1 MRRFSFSLEKVLG
14 LRKYREQ
21 EAKIELG
28 RAVGALTE
36 IENRAKETAAV
47 RHRAA
52 LERFADPG
60 GAMPAWNNYVAR
72 LDQEAERLAAEAAG
86 AALAVE
92 EKRAQYMDTSREL
105 KVIEKL
111 KERREKE
118 YRRAALA
125 AETAGLDDIRRSR

>member
-1 MRRFSFSLEKVLG
+1 MKRFGFSLEKVLG

-28 RAVGALTE
+28 RAVGVLTE
-36 IENRAKETAAV
+36 IENRARETTAA
-47 RHRAA
+47 RHRAVR
-52 LERFADPG
+52 ERFADPG
-60 GAMPAWNNYVAR
+60 GVMPVWDNYAAR
-72 LDQEAERLAAEAAG
+72 LNQEGERLAAEAAR
-86 AALAVE
+86 AELAVE
-92 EKRAQYMDTSREL
+92 KKRALYMAASREL

-125 AETAGLDDIRRSR
+125 AETAELDDIRRRR